1 MNLTRAVAAAL
12 PILLAACSHE
22 KLFTQDDFGQDTTL
36 TRGPGR
42 QLTFNLGT
50 DRTPAWR
57 PDGSGILYMFEE
69 ISASPRDRCLGELPA
84 TGGTVHNI
92 ICPVTVESLDSLD
105 TFYEPAVGPNGKLL
119 FLREASPPDGIT
131 AISSALVLADES
143 DPLAAT
149 VIQSYPYT
157 ASNGK
162 IHQGI
167 SNIRW
172 LSDTR
177 AVYLAEK
184 VLYLSPCG
192 PCPVDSVHTGIEVVL
207 VDLSGPSPTTS
218 IVPNTDE
225 VSSIDA
231 TADPDTIII
240 TRNGDSRVYQLSV
253 STGTTTIIHDF
264 GPGQIVRDVQVRGN
278 RLYAVVGGRVS
289 FVMDPVLGSVQQDAS
304 GQLVAVDLSN
314 GNSSPLLVTERFFR
328 RPAVSPQGDH
338 LVAEAFQAIIVSC
351 GSICRDTTIS
361 KVADL
366 WLFDLP

>member
-1 MNLTRAVAAAL
+1 MNRTRAAAALL

-22 KLFTQDDFGQDTTL
+22 KLFTQDDFGQDTTF
-36 TRGPGR
+36 TQGTDR

-57 PDGSGILYMFEE
+57 PDGSGILYMFEA
-69 ISASPRDRCLGELPA
+69 INATPRDRCLGELPP
-84 TGGTVHNI
+84 TGGTVYNI
-92 ICPVTVESLDSLD
+92 VCPVTVESLDSLD

-131 AISSALVLADES
+131 AISSALMLADE

-149 VIQSYPYT
+149 VVQSYPYT

-162 IHQGI
+162 IHQGM

-207 VDLSGPSPTTS
+207 VDLSGPFPTTS

-264 GPGQIVRDVQVRGN
+264 GPGQIARDAQVRRN

-289 FVMDPVLGSVQQDAS
+289 FVVDPVLGSLQRDES
-304 GQLVAVDLSN
+304 GQLVTVDLSN
-314 GNSSPLLVTERFFR
+314 GNTSAMVVLDRFFR
-328 RPAVSPQGDH
+328 RPAISPAGDH
-338 LVAEAFQAIIVSC
+338 LVAEAFQAIVTSC